1 MDDLIVTG
9 AAGILA
15 VCAAAAVI
23 FYGIANLLVLELHA
37 IHTGD
42 TVFVL
47 TSIACIIL
55 LCAAYLG
62 TGLWLSRTGRI

>member
-37 IHTGD
+37 INTGD
-42 TVFVL
+42 TGFVL
-47 TSIACIIL
+47 SSIACIIL
-55 LCAAYLG
+55 LCAAYMG
-62 TGLWLSRTGRI
+62 TGLWLRRTGRI

>member
-42 TVFVL
+42 TGFVL
-47 TSIACIIL
+47 ASIACIIL

-62 TGLWLSRTGRI
+62 TGLWLRRTGRI